1 MKDYYKILGIDQS
14 ATKEEIKSAYKKLA
28 FKYHPDR
35 NLHDRKYAEDKFKE
49 ITEAYGVLMD
59 SQKRQEYDR
68 TRNLKDS
75 KQRSF
80 EGQNG
85 FYYYQENIFRDMFND
100 EYANKIFKDLEKEF
114 AKYGIQFDPHFFENL
129 FFGKKGFF
137 FGGVFFFG
145 PHKSKKRYYSYNNI
159 LRENN
164 ATNLNYNFKDV
175 LKHKKAKKTSLLEKL
190 GRKIKAL
197 ALDKKSWSQPKSK
210 EKDLHYYLKIT
221 REEALYGTEVKIA
234 FNRGSKQ
241 EKLKVKIPAG
251 IRPGTTLRLKGK
263 GVAEHEN
270 NSGNLYIK
278 VDIQDR

>member
-14 ATKEEIKSAYKKLA
+14 ATKEEIRSAYKKLA

-75 KQRSF
+75 RQRSF
-80 EGQNG
+80 TGQNG

-114 AKYGIQFDPHFFENL
+114 AKYGMQFDPHFFENL

-164 ATNLNYNFKDV
+164 PTNLNYNFQDV
-175 LKHKKAKKTSLLEKL
+175 LKYRKAKSESFWEKL
-190 GRKIKAL
+190 GRKIKHL
-197 ALDKKSWSQPKSK
+197 ALDKKSCSQP
-210 EKDLHYYLKIT
+210 EQRGEDLYYCLKISP
-221 REEALYGTEVKIA
+221 EEALSGTEVKIA
-234 FNRGSKQ
+234 FNRGGKQ

-251 IRPGTTLRLKGK
+251 IKSGTTLRLKGK
-263 GVAEHEN
+263 GIAEKDV
-270 NSGNLYIK
+270 SGNLYIK
-278 VDIQDR
+278 VDIRDT